1 MAGDHYFLEL
11 EPPEERLR
19 HAPHVV
25 IVGGG
30 FAGIQ
35 ACRALAQSEV
45 RITLIDKRNF
55 NLFQPLLYQVAT
67 GLVASGDIATPLR
80 ELVGKQPNVQILLGE
95 VTQLIPAMNTKS
107 CSTEKL
113 LVTTISC
120 SQRGLA
126 AAFSGK
132 TTGAPLLH
140 R

>member
-1 MAGDHYFLEL
+1 MASDHYFLEL

-45 RITLIDKRNF
+45 RITLIDKCNF

-80 ELVGKQPNVQILLGE
+80 ELVGKQLNVQILLGE
-95 VTQLIPAMNTKS
+95 VTQLIPDEHKIVFN
-107 CSTEKL
+107 
-113 LVTTISC
+113 
-120 SQRGLA
+120 G
-126 AAFSGK
+126 
-132 TTGAPLLH
+132 
-140 R
+140 